1 MFVSTAACLS
11 GGLFRLV
18 LCMVSLARVLPHV
31 PSLGARAMGTYSC
44 ALPSPCRDS
53 CCLPA
58 TLPPPHPRVVTCQY
72 NYIDDL
78 YSLDPELYR
87 NLMQLKVSAHFASL
101 LSQPMRTKTT
111 GVCLDLSG

>member
-1 MFVSTAACLS
+1 MCRRPAHVPWELI
-11 GGLFRLV
+11 LV
-18 LCMVSLARVLPHV
+18 LCRPHAATLVVSLPL
-31 PSLGARAMGTYSC
+31 Y
-44 ALPSPCRDS
+44 PSP
-53 CCLPA
+53 
-58 TLPPPHPRVVTCQY
+58 PRVVTCQY